1 MINTKGKKWYD
12 SYKTSLVHLGFHLSI
27 MVIILIMW
35 IQILSVIL
43 GTSLAATGKLRSQP
57 TSMTRVNSFK

>member
-1 MINTKGKKWYD
+1 MLNMKGKKWYN

-43 GTSLAATGKLRSQP
+43 GTSMAATGKLRSHT
-57 TSMTRVNSFK
+57 TSITRVSNE